1 MIELLH
7 GNFQQ
12 VGIKMY
18 TFFLRFLLFISLW
31 VLMIHDVSDQLNFS
45 LFMLT
50 ISLTIFFF
58 LSNKQASIYLY
69 VFLAFILFLH
79 GMIIGDF
86 IYTSFLLLLVSIIAI
101 FRLTKME
108 TYFLVSSTFLLAMLL
123 AVTQKESFIIFAI
136 FGGIYLFLL
145 ITIHKLIEK
154 NKQVDV
160 DIEELK
166 ADYRQLK
173 RMHVSKDEI
182 ARNEERTRIAREIHD
197 SVGHQLT
204 ALIMKLEM
212 LHIQNPNPEYAELKE
227 MANKSLA
234 ETRQAVRTLRDID
247 SSGITAVIQL
257 IRKLEAESQ
266 LLIQF
271 TIKEGVLSVPLSNV
285 HGVVLYRVI
294 QEALTNVMRHSDSK
308 LVSISI
314 GKSAINS
321 LTFTIMNPVNSRE
334 NFTFGFGL
342 ENMRSRV
349 TEIGGKIDIYQTD
362 GQFIVQGMIPYE

>member
-1 MIELLH
+1 M
-7 GNFQQ
+7 
-12 VGIKMY
+12 
-18 TFFLRFLLFISLW
+18 
-31 VLMIHDVSDQLNFS
+31 
-45 LFMLT
+45 
-50 ISLTIFFF
+50 
-58 LSNKQASIYLY
+58 
-69 VFLAFILFLH
+69 
-79 GMIIGDF
+79 
-86 IYTSFLLLLVSIIAI
+86 
-101 FRLTKME
+101 
-108 TYFLVSSTFLLAMLL
+108 
-123 AVTQKESFIIFAI
+123 
-136 FGGIYLFLL
+136 
-145 ITIHKLIEK
+145 
-154 NKQVDV
+154 
-160 DIEELK
+160 
-166 ADYRQLK
+166 
-173 RMHVSKDEI
+173 
-182 ARNEERTRIAREIHD
+182 
-197 SVGHQLT
+197 
-204 ALIMKLEM
+204 MKLEM
-212 LHIQNPNPEYAELKE
+212 LHIEHQDPTYVELKK
-227 MANKSLA
+227 MANDSLQ
-234 ETRQAVRTLRDID
+234 ETREAVQTLQTSDVK
-247 SSGITAVIQL
+247 GIPAVIQL